1 MVTPTVAQVGDAYL
15 VASGIL
21 TPDEEGFNAVDES
34 HNPERGAHRVLAF
47 AQDMLR
53 VSRLVRWVPTR
64 LLPAPHHLH
73 HARLAGLRRTVHVC
87 VCVCVFV
94 RPIAACG
101 LLKSC
106 CCAHVCSK
114 QGRCAP
120 HLLCPGPFCPC
131 PPNQRS
137 GVPATLQ
144 ASRSH
149 DGVTRLTPF
158 AHAPMCAHAAAAV
171 CAAARLSATR
181 AWVLVPHARR

>member
-87 VCVCVFV
+87 VCVCVCSCVPSLRVVCSRVAVVHMYAASRAGV
-94 RPIAACG
+94 RPTCFA
-101 LLKSC
+101 
-106 CCAHVCSK
+106 
-114 QGRCAP
+114 
-120 HLLCPGPFCPC
+120 
-131 PPNQRS
+131 
-137 GVPATLQ
+137 Q
-144 ASRSH
+144 A
-149 DGVTRLTPF
+149 
-158 AHAPMCAHAAAAV
+158 
-171 CAAARLSATR
+171 LSA
-181 AWVLVPHARR
+181 LVHPTSGQGYPLPCKQAGAMTV